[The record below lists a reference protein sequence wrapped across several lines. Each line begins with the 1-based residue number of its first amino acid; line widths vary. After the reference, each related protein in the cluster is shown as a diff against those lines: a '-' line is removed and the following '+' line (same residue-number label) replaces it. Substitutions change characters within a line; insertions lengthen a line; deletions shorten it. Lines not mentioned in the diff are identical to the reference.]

1 MTMQLMLGCCLE
13 FVHGTLRV
21 GLLYILG
28 VITGSLTALVVTPN
42 TMLVGASGGDFC
54 LIAAVIANVILNC
67 DSMHIAGS
75 LSRLLLMGG
84 YIGYEIYATLQRFN
98 NSTNS
103 VSWAAH
109 MGGAMTGLLCGV
121 VLLRNVQKTTM
132 EKCFSFLGF
141 LAYLAY
147 LATVISVW
155 FLIVNPPTEPESEEM
170 ILEVND
176 KLIMG
181 GSEIETYEYS
191 TISLQHVNH
200 PNTTSQ
206 KYLARTAVGTIRSIS
221 TIFGR

>member
-1 MTMQLMLGCCLE
+1 MQLLLGCCLE

-54 LIAAVIANVILNC
+54 LIAAVIANVVLNC

-75 LSRLLLMGG
+75 LTRLLLMGKLCIGWPRLDWNYLGG

-98 NSTNS
+98 DSTNS

-121 VLLRNVQKTTM
+121 VLLRNVQKT
-132 EKCFSFLGF
+132 
-141 LAYLAY
+141 
-147 LATVISVW
+147 V
-155 FLIVNPPTEPESEEM
+155 
-170 ILEVND
+170 
-176 KLIMG
+176 
-181 GSEIETYEYS
+181 
-191 TISLQHVNH
+191 
-200 PNTTSQ
+200 
-206 KYLARTAVGTIRSIS
+206 RTRVGN
-221 TIFGR
+221 F